1 VGLELARR
9 MTQVGNWSRARSME
23 NELAAWRMRGE
34 TLQYEQTAASA
45 REALVRLIGNGSWRL
60 PETLPPPP
68 ALASL
73 PESSTAVEELEA
85 HALRQHPSWPLL
97 DQEARWRERAVSPD
111 QIAAWRQYAE
121 AMVDDALRA
130 ADQVGIGGV
139 PLPRR
144 DPSRQLL
151 PHALERAV
159 LDRAE
164 ADALARTV
172 RSQVREARRQ
182 LIATHALAEQ
192 AAREV
197 QRLATALQEETLL
210 RYNGMFVGTWDLL
223 ASAQARIRSE
233 MAVSRARRDFWFA
246 LANLR
251 ALLAGATYVV
261 PGQGDSNG
269 GGEATAARPH

>member
-1 VGLELARR
+1 
-9 MTQVGNWSRARSME
+9 
-23 NELAAWRMRGE
+23 
-34 TLQYEQTAASA
+34 
-45 REALVRLIGNGSWRL
+45 
-60 PETLPPPP
+60 
-68 ALASL
+68 
-73 PESSTAVEELEA
+73 
-85 HALRQHPSWPLL
+85 
-97 DQEARWRERAVSPD
+97 
-111 QIAAWRQYAE
+111 
-121 AMVDDALRA
+121 
-130 ADQVGIGGV
+130 
-139 PLPRR
+139 
-144 DPSRQLL
+144 
-151 PHALERAV
+151 V